1 MAPFSIRNVGRDII
15 GVLSMLSGIASV
27 AVAGKDRLNV
37 CDDTSRIEFA
47 EIERVMNDAGVVW
60 STN

>member
-1 MAPFSIRNVGRDII
+1 
-15 GVLSMLSGIASV
+15 MLSGIAGV

-47 EIERVMNDAGVVW
+47 EIERVMNDAGVLW